1 MPSLRAETWRAM
13 EEALAA
19 GKCRAIGVSN
29 FTVAHLRELK
39 KTARVMPMVNQVEF
53 HPYHVQREL
62 LGFCREE
69 GIVLQA
75 YASLGGQDAGKRKW
89 ETLGGPLLQH
99 ETVAAIAR
107 RQAAGAGAT
116 PAQVLLRW
124 ALQQG
129 VAVIPKSVSES
140 RGDSMAGWH

>member
-1 MPSLRAETWRAM
+1 MNDP
-13 EEALAA
+13 
-19 GKCRAIGVSN
+19 
-29 FTVAHLRELK
+29 
-39 KTARVMPMVNQVEF
+39 P
-53 HPYHVQREL
+53 
-62 LGFCREE
+62 
-69 GIVLQA
+69 LQA

-99 ETVAAIAR
+99 ETVAAM
-107 RQAAGAGAT
+107 AGRHGAT

-140 RGDSMAGWH
+140 RMEENAAVMSSDFALTEEDMTTLTNMDQVSDSVQ